1 MTLSAAL
8 ADEAFRTQLE
18 DLIPH
23 GRAFARFLC
32 RNDRAKADDLAQDAL
47 VRAWKARE
55 RFIPGTSMKAWV
67 FVITRNLFYSDLR
80 RSWRSVPYDEIAAER
95 TLQVK
100 PAQTHQMD
108 LDDVRRAMSTLPD
121 DQREALTLIAAG
133 DLSYEA
139 VAEICG
145 CAMGTVKSRVSRGR
159 RALREMIEST
169 CLPAREMDPNQ
180 ALPTLVAEAQRITAA
195 ADVGALNARRV
206 Q

>member
-1 MTLSAAL
+1 MTSSATL

-23 GRAFARFLC
+23 GRAFARLLC

-55 RFIPGTSMKAWV
+55 RFVPGTSMKAWV

-80 RSWRSVPYDEIAAER
+80 RAWRSVPYDEIAAER

-145 CAMGTVKSRVSRGR
+145 CAVGTIKSRVSRGR
-159 RALREMIEST
+159 RALREMVEST

-180 ALPTLVAEAQRITAA
+180 ALSTLIAEAQRITAA
-195 ADVGALNARRV
+195 ADLSALNARRV

>member
-1 MTLSAAL
+1 MTPPAAL
-8 ADEAFRTQLE
+8 ADAAFRLQLE
-18 DLIPH
+18 ELIPH
-23 GRAFARFLC
+23 GRAFARLLC
-32 RNDRAKADDLAQDAL
+32 RNDRAKADDLAQEAL

-80 RSWRSVPYDEIAAER
+80 RAWRSVPYDDVAAER

-133 DLSYEA
+133 DLSYEET
-139 VAEICG
+139 AEICN
-145 CAMGTVKSRVSRGR
+145 CAVGTIKSRVSRGR
-159 RALREMIEST
+159 RALREMLEST
-169 CLPAREMDPNQ
+169 SLPARKTDPDR
-180 ALPTLVAEAQRITAA
+180 ALSTLVAEAQRITAA
-195 ADVGALNARRV
+195 ADVRALGKRGS
-206 Q
+206 

>member
-1 MTLSAAL
+1 MSPSVTSAY
-8 ADEAFRTQLE
+8 EAFRTQLE

-23 GRAFARFLC
+23 GRAFARLLC

-145 CAMGTVKSRVSRGR
+145 CAVGTIKSRVSRGR
-159 RALREMIEST
+159 RALREMLEST
-169 CLPAREMDPNQ
+169 NLPAREMDPNQ
-180 ALPTLVAEAQRITAA
+180 ALSTLVAEAQRIAA
-195 ADVGALNARRV
+195 QAGLNALNVRRV